1 MFCRF
6 YLRTVN
12 ISIDLR
18 EITNKVTR
26 RVKYVL
32 KFSLCDGFTKLL
44 LNITPKEM
52 TKVIFHNSSAR
63 LGSKK

>member
-32 KFSLCDGFTKLL
+32 KFSLCEGFTKLF
-44 LNITPKEM
+44 LNFTPKEM
-52 TKVIFHNSSAR
+52 TKVIFHSNAR